1 VLEIPGIQLNELSS
15 SEEDDNAWRDPFYEF
30 RDIRVHQVRSEIDRY
45 LEEPLIDRSK
55 KDSYLRVVEYWKANQ
70 NGFPILSQMAG
81 DFLAIPATSVL
92 SERVFSQGSDLIT
105 KKRNRIGGNNTQ
117 YVLCLRI
124 WGIYEEDVDGS

>member
-81 DFLAIPATSVL
+81 DFLAIPATSVP

-124 WGIYEEDVDGS
+124 WAIYEEDVDGS